1 MALRWLLYVAAAL
14 ATISWAESL
23 QTGRVVCYYDSRS
36 RYREGLGKVE
46 APVDIEPSLTTCTHL
61 VYGFAVID
69 GSSYKLVPLDE
80 YQELD
85 SGKGYYRA
93 VTSIKK
99 RYPGLNI
106 LLSVGGLADPVKEKY
121 LTLLESEDNRKAFVS
136 SARTLLRQYAFD
148 GLDLAWEFP
157 EIYVKKERSTLGS
170 IWHGFKKTF
179 GLASSHKDEKAEEH
193 RDEFTALIKELK
205 NSLRPDGL
213 LLTTTVLPNVD
224 TSLYYDLKDIVP
236 NLDFINVLAFNYTT
250 PERKHDEADY
260 PAALY
265 QAGNIDVN
273 HTVDGTIRWW
283 LEKGVPAE
291 KIILGIGT
299 FGVTWK
305 LTTDSKISGVPPI
318 GTDGPGE
325 PGPQTKTAG
334 LLSYSEVCSLLPNPN
349 LSSQSASHSL
359 RRVTD
364 PSHKLGSYA
373 FRLPDSSSDAGLWVA
388 YEDPDTAGYKGAY
401 AKNKGLGGIA
411 IWEISLDDFRGVCTG
426 ERFPILKAARNH
438 L

>member
-1 MALRWLLYVAAAL
+1 MALRWLLYVAAAV
-14 ATISWAESL
+14 ATISWTESA

-36 RYREGLGKVE
+36 RFREGLGKVE

-69 GSSYKLVPLDE
+69 SGSYKLVPLDE

-85 SGKGYYRA
+85 SGKGYYRT

-106 LLSVGGLADPVKEKY
+106 LLSVGGLADPAKDKY

-157 EIYVKKERSTLGS
+157 EIYVKKDRGTLGS

-205 NSLRPDGL
+205 NSFRPDGL

-224 TSLYYDLKDIVP
+224 ASLYYDLKDIVP

-250 PERKHDEADY
+250 PERKPDEADY

-265 QAGNIDVN
+265 QGGNIDAN

-283 LEKGVPAE
+283 LEKGVPGD
-291 KIILGIGT
+291 KIILGIRS

-305 LTTDSKISGVPPI
+305 LTSDSKVSGVPPI
-318 GTDGPGE
+318 GADGPGE
-325 PGPQTKTAG
+325 AGPQTKTAG
-334 LLSYSEVCSLLPNPN
+334 LLSYPEVCSLLPNPN
-349 LSSQSASHSL
+349 TNSQSASHIL
-359 RRVTD
+359 RRVSD

-373 FRLPDSSSDAGLWVA
+373 FRLPDSSSDTGLWVA

-401 AKNKGLGGIA
+401 VKNKGLGGIA
-411 IWEISLDDFRGVCTG
+411 IWDISLDDFRGICTG
-426 ERFPILKAARNH
+426 ERFPILKATRNH